1 VYTPK
6 SAPYDEL
13 MVWENHIGV
22 QHACIIAMAAY
33 GMDNSSML
41 AALEKL
47 GGKGRGVVVINPDT
61 ITDEELNRMHAIGV
75 RGIRV
80 NFHTRKDKITREAF
94 RTLVQ
99 KYANRIRRLNWV
111 IQFWIELYQFA
122 LVADVIPELGVD
134 VVVDHLGG
142 PHSTTMPIQQQEG
155 QKEVLKLLREK
166 KMYVKLSGIYR
177 FNGEGMPGLDEYI
190 TEILRDA
197 PDQVVWGSDRP
208 HPAGPERNPDG
219 DRMKTQ
225 DYLEIDIPAFIE
237 RCRAWAGH
245 DEALIKKIFVD
256 NPRRLWR
263 YDYDD

>member
-1 VYTPK
+1 
-6 SAPYDEL
+6 
-13 MVWENHIGV
+13 
-22 QHACIIAMAAY
+22 MAAY

-47 GGKGRGVVVINPDT
+47 DGKGRGVVVIDPDT
-61 ITDEELNRMHAIGV
+61 VTDEDLDKMHAIGV

-80 NFHTRKDKITREAF
+80 NFHTRKEKISREAF
-94 RTLVQ
+94 QTLVQ

-111 IQFWIELYQFA
+111 IQLWIELYQFA
-122 LVADVIPELGVD
+122 LVADVIPQLGVD
-134 VVVDHLGG
+134 VVIDHLGG
-142 PHSTTMPIQQQEG
+142 PHSTTTRIQEQDG
-155 QKEVLKLLREK
+155 YKEIMKLLREK
-166 KMYVKLSGIYR
+166 KMHVKLSGIYR
-177 FNGEGMPGLDEYI
+177 FKGEEMPGLDEYV
-190 TEILRDA
+190 TEILQCA

-219 DRMKTQ
+219 DPYKAQ
-225 DYLEIDIPAFIE
+225 EYLEIDIPAFIE

-245 DEALIKKIFVD
+245 DEHLIKKIFVD